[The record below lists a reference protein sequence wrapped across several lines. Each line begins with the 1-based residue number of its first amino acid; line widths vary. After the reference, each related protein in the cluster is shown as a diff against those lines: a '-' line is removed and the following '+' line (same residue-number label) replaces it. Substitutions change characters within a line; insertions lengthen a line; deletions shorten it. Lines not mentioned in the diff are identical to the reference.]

1 MGSMAIGILI
11 IIRVLPFFPALDAHG
26 AAEFPAEETSD
37 SLPAYSVEQ
46 HKGDNTSNHQGNNPA
61 RGS

>member
-11 IIRVLPFFPALDAHG
+11 IIRVLPSPALDAHG
-26 AAEFPAEETSD
+26 AAEWPKKPRD

-61 RGS
+61 RRP